1 MTSMTTHIKKT
12 CIETK
17 ILRLKWFV
25 TRILTINCPPKL
37 NNFFTH
43 KNSIYLEASKI
54 VKTHHN
60 QTNTQN
66 NHEQKIMMVCV

>member
-1 MTSMTTHIKKT
+1 MHRDQNFK
-12 CIETK
+12 IEMVCYK
-17 ILRLKWFV
+17 
-25 TRILTINCPPKL
+25 INCPPKL